1 MFNRAFW
8 TDPPQPTSFCSSLP
22 LLKEVEGGRV
32 RGGSVPKR
40 SCLEFLGLRL
50 SLWLPPTHHHHQILD
65 TKNRATES
73 RCTPEVPGQTWAVNA
88 GFQAAADFWLSCTSQ
103 GTSPNQ
109 LACPI
114 PTAVCFKRKD
124 CGKGLPWE
132 DFVPFHPFQVGGVL
146 TTCFGFAAARTDAL
160 LWGMWS
166 GALRAIRTPWS
177 YARRIGC
184 LFVCLGMVWS
194 NMVLTNGC
202 RKIPGFVG

>member
-1 MFNRAFW
+1 MVAANPPSPSHSWHQEPSHRPPGVPQRSLDRLGQWMRAFRRRQRFFGFHA
-8 TDPPQPTSFCSSLP
+8 PP
-22 LLKEVEGGRV
+22 
-32 RGGSVPKR
+32 
-40 SCLEFLGLRL
+40 
-50 SLWLPPTHHHHQILD
+50 
-65 TKNRATES
+65 RAY
-73 RCTPEVPGQTWAVNA
+73 PQ
-88 GFQAAADFWLSCTSQ
+88 
-103 GTSPNQ
+103 NQ

-132 DFVPFHPFQVGGVL
+132 DLCHFNPFHPFQVGGVL
-146 TTCFGFAAARTDAL
+146 KTCFEFAVARTDAL